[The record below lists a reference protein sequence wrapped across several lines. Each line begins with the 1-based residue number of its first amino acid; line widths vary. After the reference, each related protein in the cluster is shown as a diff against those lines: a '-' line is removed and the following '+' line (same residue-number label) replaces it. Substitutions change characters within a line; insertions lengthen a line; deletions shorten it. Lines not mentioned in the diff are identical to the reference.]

1 MSWAGA
7 KIFQHPRPCST
18 EAIKNQIYFHFFPL
32 FKGHITKKMLIDNG
46 WLQDLCSCQELDATA
61 PLRKKTLM
69 DSEDKSTTELYKGG
83 YSQRG
88 RGHARESSCNVT
100 RCYFISISTST
111 GTAINFIHWN
121 FQPLPRL
128 LCPTQPAQPVLA
140 ANINAFA

>member
-1 MSWAGA
+1 MA
-7 KIFQHPRPCST
+7 PRPLQLSGTRHNCST
-18 EAIKNQIYFHFFPL
+18 QKKNP
-32 FKGHITKKMLIDNG
+32 
-46 WLQDLCSCQELDATA
+46 
-61 PLRKKTLM
+61 M

-88 RGHARESSCNVT
+88 RGHARESSCNVI

-140 ANINAFA
+140 ANTNAFCLKPSHLSLFTSTPAASSLQQTFIQGRCCCQCKNDSA